1 MRVAGTEVPGVEL
14 VASPACAM
22 WRTGLLTSGFRRR
35 WAGQYHHGGT
45 EGRGHRVSG
54 WWPGSRLG
62 PQTSFLLIAGQ
73 LSRCSEDFAGHALN
87 PSQSKT
93 FNGVGEK

>member
-1 MRVAGTEVPGVEL
+1 MPGVEL
-14 VASPACAM
+14 VVSPACAM

-35 WAGQYHHGGT
+35 WAGEYYHGGT

-73 LSRCSEDFAGHALN
+73 HNAQAD
-87 PSQSKT
+87 PSL
-93 FNGVGEK
+93 GVTPRTIARERTPAARTSAPAVDS